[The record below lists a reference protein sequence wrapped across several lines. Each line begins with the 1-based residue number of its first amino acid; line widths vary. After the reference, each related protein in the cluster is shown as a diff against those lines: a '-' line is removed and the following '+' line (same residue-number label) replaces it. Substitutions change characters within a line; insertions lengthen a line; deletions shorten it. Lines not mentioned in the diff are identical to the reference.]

1 MSKLGAL
8 REAREAAGISL
19 SVMAARTHFT
29 KGHLS
34 NVEKGRR
41 KATPEVV
48 LAYEQV
54 LGDSVDRRSLLTGV
68 AAGVVVPIAV
78 SELIRKGFT
87 AALGSRRPED
97 EWLKQVDAYGRD
109 YMSIGAVELQN
120 RLAEDLVVLQQHL
133 DTRTLWAVAARLLVV
148 HGKTVPGEDGSQGA
162 VRWYK
167 LAAVAADRSEDTSV
181 RVWVRGRAALALA
194 YEGAVL
200 TTATE
205 LADQALGLSSKPSTG
220 RLNAFLA
227 KAHVAGVRGDRKAA
241 IVELE
246 QAKRVF
252 DDAGSDEQI
261 SDFAIPEWR
270 MATISSML
278 LSRLGD
284 PKAVDAQ
291 GVADRTRPATL
302 PRFATH
308 IQLHRGLM
316 MAKDGDVVGG
326 ISYARSALAK
336 LPAERHSL
344 SLRLLM
350 QEIERTPATNHRQT
364 LGVSRLR
371 LRPAAA

>member
-1 MSKLGAL
+1 MSSLGAL

-19 SVMAARTHFT
+19 SAMAARTHFT

-54 LGDSVDRRSLLTGV
+54 LGDSVDRRGLLTGV
-68 AAGVVVPIAV
+68 AAGIVVPTAV

-109 YMSIGAVELQN
+109 YMSVGAVELQN
-120 RLAEDLVVLQQHL
+120 RLAGDLVVLQQHL
-133 DTRTLWAVAARLLVV
+133 ETPTLWAVAARLLTV
-148 HGKTVPGEDGSQGA
+148 HGKTVPSGDGSHGA
-162 VRWYK
+162 VRWYR

-194 YEGAVL
+194 YEGAAL

-227 KAHVAGVRGDRKAA
+227 KAHVAGVRGDKKTA
-241 IVELE
+241 IAELE

-252 DDAGSDEQI
+252 DDAGSHEQI

-291 GVADRTRPATL
+291 GTADRTRPATL

-316 MAKDGDVVGG
+316 MTKGGDVVGG

-350 QEIERTPATNHRQT
+350 QEIERTPATTN
-364 LGVSRLR
+364 GKY
-371 LRPAAA
+371 